1 MSYALLQY
9 KDVITRSDHRCF
21 ACLRRFPKGS
31 KMEYS
36 AHVNDGQAYS
46 SWTCPT
52 CKELMRIG
60 KPFFFNEDYNWFDEG
75 CVKEAMHEFKIAD
88 PEVFLELI
96 KTGKMKTEQQK
107 VTAFNQKY
115 AVGDEVP
122 VTLDDE
128 SVQVCKVKH
137 PATLMGGHTAV
148 GWFDGIRGAYS
159 LDRVPL

>member
-1 MSYALLQY
+1 
-9 KDVITRSDHRCF
+9 
-21 ACLRRFPKGS
+21 
-31 KMEYS
+31 
-36 AHVNDGQAYS
+36 
-46 SWTCPT
+46 
-52 CKELMRIG
+52 MRIG